1 MMARIGMLRAL
12 NRGYVREFDSSRKD
26 THWGKQKLKK
36 KPAGVTPSAFPCDCR
51 PGVTSGSAAFLR
63 NRATIWLTIDYSH
76 NANTNHL
83 VPAFANSSSP
93 RSLFPELDW
102 SRQRGHGAAPA
113 HTTA

>member
-12 NRGYVREFDSSRKD
+12 NRGYIAQG
-26 THWGKQKLKK
+26 HALGGKQKLKK

-83 VPAFANSSSP
+83 VPAFAKFIQPSVAI
-93 RSLFPELDW
+93 
-102 SRQRGHGAAPA
+102 SRA
-113 HTTA
+113 